1 MATSSPTKNCNN
13 PSSSNKRKDRDY
25 PEYWQ
30 VQKQN
35 RIKHWGPFTKE
46 KAREAIQDISYDLE
60 LMKPRLV
67 RSTTIWNKDR
77 EVQEEIR
84 HALAD
89 TNHKVDKLCE
99 ALDEVRDLLSLDRIS
114 YSPETPAALKPKIN
128 QTNKNHSGA

>member
-1 MATSSPTKNCNN
+1 MVSSSPTQNCNN
-13 PSSSNKRKDRDY
+13 ASSSNKRKAD

-84 HALAD
+84 HALED
-89 TNHKVDKLCE
+89 SNRRIDKLCE

-114 YSPETPAALKPKIN
+114 YSPETPAALKSRTKL
-128 QTNKNHSGA
+128 